1 MDVARS
7 SGRLLTSEPKSSTC
21 LRVRLRI
28 GTTVGLPPGLKIA
41 ASTSNNGSPNGASG
55 SFGFAFQRMA
65 FVTRTV
71 QPISAL
77 SGSTVGRSPGARPS
91 LPSSSRSNARPRS

>member
-28 GTTVGLPPGLKIA
+28 GTTVSLPPGLKIA
-41 ASTSNNGSPNGASG
+41 ASTSNIGSPSGAPG
-55 SFGFAFQRMA
+55 SFEFAFQRIA
-65 FVTRTV
+65 FV
-71 QPISAL
+71 
-77 SGSTVGRSPGARPS
+77 
-91 LPSSSRSNARPRS
+91 SRG